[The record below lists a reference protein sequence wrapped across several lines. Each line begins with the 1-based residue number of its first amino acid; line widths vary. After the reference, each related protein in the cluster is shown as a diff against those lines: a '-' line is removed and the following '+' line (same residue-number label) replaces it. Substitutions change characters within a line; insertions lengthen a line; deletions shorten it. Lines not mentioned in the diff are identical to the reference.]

1 MCVMS
6 GNGSILS
13 APSPNPYLYKPLKCC
28 NCAPLFMKVRGAMSA
43 PLQAGLK
50 SSSHNSEPL
59 PRCILLDIEGTT
71 TPITFVFDVL
81 FPYARDNV
89 GKHLSAT
96 YETED
101 TRADIKLLRSQV
113 EDDLAQG
120 VKGAVPIPPDDA
132 GKDAVIA
139 ALVANVEAMIK
150 ADRKITALKQLQGHI
165 WRTGFQNNELK
176 GVVYDDVPEAL
187 KNWHAL
193 GIKTYIY
200 SSGSRLAQRLIFGN
214 TTAGDLRQ
222 FLSGF
227 FDTNVGTKR
236 ESSSYI
242 QISESLGVDN
252 PSEILFLTDV
262 VQEAV
267 AAKAAGLEALI
278 SVRPGNAPLP
288 ENHGFET
295 INSFLEV

>member
-1 MCVMS
+1 MGMDWTT
-6 GNGSILS
+6 
-13 APSPNPYLYKPLKCC
+13 PSHGPVQQ
-28 NCAPLFMKVRGAMSA
+28 VRGAMSA

-193 GIKTYIY
+193 GIKVTSLIHLLLY
-200 SSGSRLAQRLIFGN
+200 SLPCLMRSN
-214 TTAGDLRQ
+214 
-222 FLSGF
+222 LSF
-227 FDTNVGTKR
+227 VLCFR
-236 ESSSYI
+236 RIYI
-242 QISESLGVDN
+242 QVVAGWHKGLYLGTRLL
-252 PSEILFLTDV
+252 EI
-262 VQEAV
+262 
-267 AAKAAGLEALI
+267 
-278 SVRPGNAPLP
+278 
-288 ENHGFET
+288 
-295 INSFLEV
+295 